1 MSWMGEIA
9 IMIEDAATYGVLL
22 EVGDFRRLNDRLII
36 DGMDA
41 DDWFRAMTDAVDAA
55 YLADDRLEDREL

>member
-1 MSWMGEIA
+1 MSWMKEIT

-22 EVGDFRRLNDRLII
+22 ELGDFRRLNDRLII

-41 DDWFRAMTDAVDAA
+41 DDWFRAMTEGVDAA